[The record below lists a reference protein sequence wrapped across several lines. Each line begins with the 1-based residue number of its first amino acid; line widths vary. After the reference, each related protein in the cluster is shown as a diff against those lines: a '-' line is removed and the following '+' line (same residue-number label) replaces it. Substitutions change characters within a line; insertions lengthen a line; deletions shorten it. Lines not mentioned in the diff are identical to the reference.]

1 MTKSLFTDRILS
13 FSKIL
18 DPDLGIPKIYENDF
32 GVSCIM
38 IFQHVIPYVV
48 FSLFSFF
55 GDTAPFDDWEGEAFA
70 DISELLNPL
79 PDVPSAAAIG
89 HQTNGA
95 SAAQDQSSLALPLEE
110 PLGIQDFDLDL
121 LDGRSSSPKPDLSDL
136 LLDPLEAVSSSNSA
150 LRNDVMLTTGQ
161 QANVTGGHRHPYHHP
176 LGPDFLPKEE
186 SLHAHN
192 RCGYYRMSTVW
203 LC

>member
-1 MTKSLFTDRILS
+1 MS
-13 FSKIL
+13 
-18 DPDLGIPKIYENDF
+18 
-32 GVSCIM
+32 
-38 IFQHVIPYVV
+38 HVV
-48 FSLFSFF
+48 FYIVFSFF

-79 PDVPSAAAIG
+79 PDVPAAAAG

-95 SAAQDQSSLALPLEE
+95 SAAQDQILPALQLEE

-136 LLDPLEAVSSSNSA
+136 LLDPLEAVSSSSNSA

-161 QANVTGGHRHPYHHP
+161 QANVTGGHRHNHYQTFDP
-176 LGPDFLPKEE
+176 GFLPKEE

-192 RCGYYRMSTVW
+192 RCGSKSMPPVWPCYIQCWGSGSAGWIRMFLGLFDLDPFVRGTDPYPDPS
-203 LC
+203 LF